1 MKMHDCRCYY
11 AETGEGKWMVHA
23 VPLPCGKDM
32 HVSFTGGEKPHIGA
46 TALAIPRRSLSDPG
60 KVSASVSVLCVTGHK
75 DDQLAREAA
84 LKIASAL
91 DCVVSVTVGLH
102 IENADCNDIEK
113 ITDNFYHAIR
123 KIIDMYR

>member
-1 MKMHDCRCYY
+1 MEICDCRCSC
-11 AETGEGKWMVHA
+11 AKTGESRWIVNA
-23 VPLPCGKDM
+23 VSLICGKDM

-46 TALAIPRRSLSDPG
+46 TALAIPRKSLSDPE

-91 DCVVSVTVGLH
+91 DLVVSVTVGLH
-102 IENADCNDIEK
+102 MENANTNDIKK
-113 ITDNFYHAIR
+113 ITDNFYQAVE